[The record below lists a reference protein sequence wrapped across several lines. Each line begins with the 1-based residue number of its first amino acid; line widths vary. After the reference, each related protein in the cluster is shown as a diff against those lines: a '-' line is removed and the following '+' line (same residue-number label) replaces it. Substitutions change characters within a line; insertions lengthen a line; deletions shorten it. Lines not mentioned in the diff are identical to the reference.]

1 MKLHGKTALVTGGA
15 TGIGYGIAKA
25 LAAEGC
31 RVAISG
37 RREDALKTATAEW
50 SGQPAMIYRAC
61 DVGDRTGVNALFD
74 WATQQLG
81 RIDILVNSAGTNI
94 KNRSMAEMLPE
105 QFDDVMNANS
115 TGIYNCMYAVLPQMR
130 ERKDGLIINI
140 SSISGK
146 RAFAIGGIAYVASKF
161 AMSGLSTA
169 VANEDGKNGIRVT
182 TIYPGEVDTP
192 ILEKRPKPVSD
203 EHRAAILK
211 PEDFSDIVV
220 AIACLPKRAHVPEL
234 ILKPTHQDYQ

>member
-1 MKLHGKTALVTGGA
+1 MKLQGKTAVVTGGA
-15 TGIGYGIAKA
+15 TGIGFGIAKA

-31 RVAISG
+31 RVAIGG
-37 RREDALKTATAEW
+37 RSEGKLKTAAAEW
-50 SGQPAMIYRAC
+50 SGQPAIIFHTSDVSNRA
-61 DVGDRTGVNALFD
+61 DTNTFFA
-74 WATQQLG
+74 WAAQQLG
-81 RIDILVNSAGTNI
+81 HIDILVNSAGTNI

-105 QFDDVMNANS
+105 QFDEVMAANS

-146 RAFAIGGIAYVASKF
+146 RAFALGGIAYVASKF

-220 AIACLPKRAHVPEL
+220 AIAALPKRAHVAEL

>member
-1 MKLHGKTALVTGGA
+1 MKLQGKTALVTGGA

-25 LAAEGC
+25 FAAEGC

-37 RREDALKTATAEW
+37 RREDALKTAAAEW

-61 DVGDRTGVNALFD
+61 DVGDRAGVNALFD
-74 WATQQLG
+74 WATKQLG

-94 KNRSMAEMLPE
+94 KNRSMAEMQPE
-105 QFDDVMNANS
+105 QFDEVMTANS

-161 AMSGLSTA
+161 AMSGLSAA
-169 VANEDGKNGIRVT
+169 VATEDGKNGIRVT

-220 AIACLPKRAHVPEL
+220 AIACLPKHAHVPEL
-234 ILKPTHQDYQ
+234 ILKPTHLDYQ

>member
-1 MKLHGKTALVTGGA
+1 MKLQGKTALVTGGA

-25 LAAEGC
+25 FAAEGC

-37 RREDALKTATAEW
+37 RREDALKTAAAEW

-61 DVGDRTGVNALFD
+61 DVGDRAGVNALFD
-74 WATQQLG
+74 WATKQLG

-94 KNRSMAEMLPE
+94 KNRSMAEMQPE
-105 QFDDVMNANS
+105 QFDEVMTANS

-146 RAFAIGGIAYVASKF
+146 RAFAIGGIAYVASKL
-161 AMSGLSTA
+161 ATA
-169 VANEDGKNGIRVT
+169 VERPDIANFDAT
-182 TIYPGEVDTP
+182 
-192 ILEKRPKPVSD
+192 
-203 EHRAAILK
+203 
-211 PEDFSDIVV
+211 
-220 AIACLPKRAHVPEL
+220 
-234 ILKPTHQDYQ
+234 

>member
-1 MKLHGKTALVTGGA
+1 MKLQGKTALVTGGA

-25 LAAEGC
+25 FAAEGC

-37 RREDALKTATAEW
+37 RREDALKTAAAEW
-50 SGQPAMIYRAC
+50 SGQPAMIYHAC
-61 DVGDRTGVNALFD
+61 DVGDRAAVNALFD
-74 WATQQLG
+74 WATKQLG
-81 RIDILVNSAGTNI
+81 HIDILVNSAGTNI
-94 KNRSMAEMLPE
+94 KNRSMAEMRPE
-105 QFDDVMNANS
+105 QFDEVMAANS

-130 ERKDGLIINI
+130 ERQDGLIINI

-146 RAFAIGGIAYVASKF
+146 RAFAIGGVAYVASKF
-161 AMSGLSTA
+161 AMSGLSAA
-169 VANEDGKNGIRVT
+169 VANEDGKYGIRVT

-234 ILKPTHQDYQ
+234 ILKPTHLDYQ

>member
-192 ILEKRPKPVSD
+192 ILEKRPKPVSE

>member
-1 MKLHGKTALVTGGA
+1 MKLQGKTALVTGGA

-37 RREDALKTATAEW
+37 RREDALKSAAAEW
-50 SGQPAMIYRAC
+50 SGQPAMIYHSC
-61 DVGDRTGVNALFD
+61 DVADRAAVNALFD
-74 WATQQLG
+74 WATKQLVQ
-81 RIDILVNSAGTNI
+81 IDILVNSAGTNI

-105 QFDDVMNANS
+105 QFDEVMSANS
-115 TGIYNCMYAVLPQMR
+115 TGIYNCMYAVLPQMK
-130 ERKDGLIINI
+130 ERQDGLIINI

-146 RAFAIGGIAYVASKF
+146 RAFAIGGIAYVAAKF
-161 AMSGLSTA
+161 AMSGMSTA
-169 VANEDGKNGIRVT
+169 VANEVGKNGIRVT

-192 ILEKRPKPVSD
+192 ILEKRPQPVSD
-203 EHRAAILK
+203 AHRAAILK
-211 PEDFSDIVV
+211 PEDFSEIVV

>member
-1 MKLHGKTALVTGGA
+1 MKLQGKTALVTGGA

-37 RREDALKTATAEW
+37 RREEVLKSAAAEW
-50 SGQPAMIYRAC
+50 TGQPAMIYRAC
-61 DVGDRTGVNALFD
+61 DVADRAGVDELFD
-74 WATQQLG
+74 WATKQLG

-94 KNRSMAEMLPE
+94 KNRSMAEMRPE
-105 QFDDVMNANS
+105 QFDEVMAANS
-115 TGIYNCMYAVLPQMR
+115 TGIYNCMYAVLPQMKQR
-130 ERKDGLIINI
+130 QDGIIINI

-161 AMSGLSTA
+161 AMSGMSA
-169 VANEDGKNGIRVT
+169 AIANEVNKSGVRVT

-192 ILEKRPKPVSD
+192 ILEKRPKEVSA
-203 EHRAAILK
+203 EQRALILK

-220 AIACLPKRAHVPEL
+220 AICCLPKRAHVPEL

>member
-1 MKLHGKTALVTGGA
+1 MKLQGKTALVTGGA

-25 LAAEGC
+25 FAAEGC

-37 RREDALKTATAEW
+37 RREVALKTATAEW
-50 SGQPAMIYRAC
+50 TGQPAMIYRAC
-61 DVGDRTGVNALFD
+61 DVGDRAGVNALFD
-74 WATQQLG
+74 WATKQLG

-94 KNRSMAEMLPE
+94 KNRSMADMQPE
-105 QFDDVMNANS
+105 QFDEVMAANS

-161 AMSGLSTA
+161 AMSGLSAA

>member
-1 MKLHGKTALVTGGA
+1 MKLQGKTALVTGGA

-25 LAAEGC
+25 FAAEGC

-37 RREDALKTATAEW
+37 RREVALKTATAEW
-50 SGQPAMIYRAC
+50 TGQPAMIYRAC
-61 DVGDRTGVNALFD
+61 DVGDRAGVNALFD
-74 WATQQLG
+74 WATKQLG

-94 KNRSMAEMLPE
+94 KNRSMAEMQPE
-105 QFDDVMNANS
+105 QFDEVMAANS

-161 AMSGLSTA
+161 AMSGLSAA

-220 AIACLPKRAHVPEL
+220 AIACLPRRAHVPEL

>member
-105 QFDDVMNANS
+105 QFDDIMNANS